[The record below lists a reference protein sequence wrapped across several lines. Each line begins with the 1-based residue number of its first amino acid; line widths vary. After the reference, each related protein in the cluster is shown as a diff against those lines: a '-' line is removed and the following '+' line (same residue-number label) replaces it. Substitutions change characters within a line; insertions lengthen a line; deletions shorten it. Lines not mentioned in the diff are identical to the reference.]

1 MKILKSIL
9 VMAMIAFM
17 AVSCS
22 SEDEPIVDNLA
33 IEGVFSRDFDV
44 QGASHRAT
52 YTIYSDKITYNL
64 AGLHNTNYTIKKE
77 FFTSKDNRWIGVSEN
92 NNTFYVLFF
101 KDVKDNQ
108 FTMYKKMVKSL
119 EEGKTTPVPT
129 ADDIENHG
137 WNTYVKD
144 LPILESII
152 SGTIKN
158 LHAKQTTDFTVN
170 PPSASGDFVKFSF
183 KKGGIVTDNNWD
195 IAFRA
200 TTIIV
205 NGGVATGVKEEPKR
219 TGEAS
224 IALALGIFSEITKSP
239 ESARF
244 KQDEKGM
251 LALPKS
257 LWYTYNF
264 SDHSINPVAGKVLV
278 VKTIDGNYAKIE
290 ILSYYKDMDSS
301 NSADPK
307 NSGAQYYTFN
317 YVYNPTVGDK
327 NLQ

>member
-9 VMAMIAFM
+9 LIVLVAFL

-22 SEDEPIVDNLA
+22 DEDTPDTNESMT
-33 IEGVFSRDFDV
+33 IEGTFSRSFDV
-44 QGASHRAT
+44 QGNAHSAT
-52 YTIYSDKITYNL
+52 YTISSDKITYNL
-64 AGLHNTNYTIKKE
+64 AGLHTASYTIGKE
-77 FFTSKDNRWIGVSEN
+77 FYSSKDNRWIGISEN

-101 KDVKDNQ
+101 KEVKDSE
-108 FTMYKKMVKSL
+108 FTMYKKEVKSL
-119 EEGKTTPVPT
+119 EEGKTTAVPS
-129 ADDIENHG
+129 ADDTKNHG
-137 WNTYVKD
+137 WNTYQKNA
-144 LPILESII
+144 PI
-152 SGTIKN
+152 SGTVKN
-158 LHAKQTTDFTVN
+158 LHAKQLTDYAVN
-170 PPSASGDFVKFSF
+170 PPTASGEFVKFSF
-183 KKGGIVTDNNWD
+183 KKGGIVTDDNWD

-205 NGGVATGVKEEPKR
+205 NGGESTGVKEEPKR

-224 IALALGIFSEITKSP
+224 IALALGTFSEITKAP